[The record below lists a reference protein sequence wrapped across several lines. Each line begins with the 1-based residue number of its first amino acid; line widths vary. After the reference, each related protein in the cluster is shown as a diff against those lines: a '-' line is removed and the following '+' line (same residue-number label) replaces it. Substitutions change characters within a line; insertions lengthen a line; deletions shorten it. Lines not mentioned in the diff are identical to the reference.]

1 MGFDSG
7 DAEAE
12 QLATSV
18 IDAVV
23 EVHSRI
29 GPALQEAHYENALC
43 RELDLRKIPYQR
55 QVEVSVEYKGIVA
68 GTCRLDLLVGGK
80 LIVELK
86 AVENL
91 LDLHLAQVVSYL
103 RITNLRLALLVN
115 FTNPIMKGQ
124 NALRRVLNK
133 YHKP

>member
-1 MGFDSG
+1 MGFDSA

-12 QLATSV
+12 QLATELLGAV
-18 IDAVV
+18 I
-23 EVHSRI
+23 EVHSKL

-68 GTCRLDLLVGGK
+68 GKGRIDLLVGGR

-86 AVENL
+86 AVETM
-91 LDLHLAQVVSYL
+91 LDLHVAQVISYL
-103 RITNLRLALLVN
+103 RMLNLRLGLLVN
-115 FTNPIMKGQ
+115 FTNSVMKGQ
-124 NALRRVLNK
+124 NSLRRVLNK
-133 YHKP
+133 YYKP